1 MIKKIIVVLV
11 ILFVSV
17 GSFAQKNNT
26 SAYSFFGIGDK
37 NNINTVE
44 QLSMGG
50 IGVALNDAYHLN
62 WSNPA
67 AAASLSFTT
76 YTLAI
81 ENKNINVQD
90 ANEKQ
95 SAATTY
101 LSYLALGI
109 PIGEKGGLTFGLLPN
124 SSVGYSLVS
133 NDLDSEN
140 VLTEASLYSGEGG
153 TNKVFLNFGYKP
165 FKGFSVGAQGNYV
178 FGKIENSIINQ
189 MADAPLA
196 TKYETVSNLKGYSL
210 NVGFQY
216 ETDLT
221 DKVDL
226 NLGASFD
233 LNNTINAD
241 GNEYLYSV
249 ALGSIESPRDTI
261 YRNPEHDTSLK
272 GKFKSPLKTTLGA
285 GIGKE
290 NKWFAGV
297 DYSFQNALELQG
309 GVFNSYSKIAYDNYS
324 KIAVGGFY
332 TPKFNS
338 ISSYWERVTYRAGL
352 KFEKTGLLVDA
363 AGNGTDFNAIDDFGI
378 SFGVG
383 LPLSQQLSNINLG
396 FEFGKRG
403 DTNSGLVQENYF
415 NFRLSL
421 SLNDKWFKKL
431 EIF

>member
-1 MIKKIIVVLV
+1 MIKKIIVV
-11 ILFVSV
+11 ITLFVSV

-62 WSNPA
+62 FSNPA
-67 AAASLSFTT
+67 SAASLSFTT

-81 ENKNINVQD
+81 ENKNISAQD
-90 ANEKQ
+90 INNKQ

-101 LSYLALGI
+101 LSYLALGV
-109 PIGEKGGLTFGLLPN
+109 PVGEKGGLTFGLLPN

-133 NDLDSEN
+133 NTLDSEE
-140 VLTEASLYSGEGG
+140 VLTEATLYSGEGG

-165 FKGFSVGAQGNYV
+165 FKGLSVGLQGNYV

-189 MADAPLA
+189 VADNLLA
-196 TKYETVSNLKGYSL
+196 TKYEAVSNVKGYSL

-216 ETDLT
+216 EADLT
-221 DKVDL
+221 DNVEL

-233 LNNTINAD
+233 LSNTIDSD

-249 ALGSIESPRDTI
+249 SLGSFESPRDTI
-261 YRNPEHDTSLK
+261 LSTKSSGEL
-272 GKFKSPLKTTLGA
+272 KSPLKTTLGV
-285 GIGKE
+285 GVGEK

-297 DYSFQNALELQG
+297 DYSFQNTLELQG
-309 GVFNSYSKIAYDNYS
+309 SVFNSYSKIAYDKYS
-324 KIAVGGFY
+324 KIAIGGFFI
-332 TPKFNS
+332 PKINS

-363 AGNGTDFNAIDDFGI
+363 VGNGTDFTAIDDFGI

-403 DTNSGLVQENYF
+403 KTNNGLVQENYI

>member
-1 MIKKIIVVLV
+1 MLRKIIVVL
-11 ILFVSV
+11 ITISVSV
-17 GSFAQKNNT
+17 SSFAQKNNA
-26 SAYSFFGIGDK
+26 SAYSFYGIGDK

-50 IGVALNDAYHLN
+50 IGVAKNDVYHLN
-62 WSNPA
+62 FSNPA
-67 AAASLSFTT
+67 SAASLLFTT
-76 YTLAI
+76 YAIAI
-81 ENKNINVQD
+81 ENKNVNVQD
-90 ANEKQ
+90 ANNKQ

-109 PIGEKGGLTFGLLPN
+109 PMGEKGGLTFGLLPN
-124 SSVGYSLVS
+124 SSVGYSLIS
-133 NDLDSEN
+133 NEYDNEN
-140 VLTEASLYSGEGG
+140 VLTEVTQYNGEGG
-153 TNKVFLNFGYKP
+153 TNKVFLNFAYKP
-165 FKGFSVGAQGNYV
+165 LKGLSVGIQGNYI
-178 FGKIENSIINQ
+178 FGKIDNSIINQ
-189 MADAPLA
+189 LKDIPLA
-196 TKYETVSNLKGYSL
+196 AKYETISNVKGYSL
-210 NVGFQY
+210 NLGFQY
-216 ETDLT
+216 ETELT
-221 DKVDL
+221 KKIDL

-233 LNNTINAD
+233 LENTVDSD

-249 ALGSIESPRDTI
+249 SFGSFESPRDTI
-261 YRNPEHDTSLK
+261 LNAKSVGEL
-272 GKFKSPLKTTLGA
+272 KSPLKTTLGA
-285 GIGKE
+285 GVGSK

-297 DYSFQNALELQG
+297 DYSFQNALEISG
-309 GVFNSYSKIAYDNYS
+309 KGFSSSSKITYDKYS
-324 KIAVGGFY
+324 RVSIGGFY

-338 ISSYWERVTYRAGL
+338 INSYWERVTYRAGL

-363 AGNGTDFNAIDDFGI
+363 SGNGNNFTAIDDFGI

-403 DTNSGLVQENYF
+403 KTNNGLVQENYF

>member
-1 MIKKIIVVLV
+1 MIRKIIVVVLM
-11 ILFVSV
+11 LFVSV
-17 GSFAQKNNT
+17 GIFAQKNNT

-37 NNINTVE
+37 NSLNTVE

-50 IGVALNDAYHLN
+50 IGVALNDVYHLN
-62 WSNPA
+62 FSNPA
-67 AAASLSFTT
+67 SVASLSFTT

-81 ENKNINVQD
+81 ENKNTNAQD
-90 ANEKQ
+90 SNSEQ
-95 SAATTY
+95 SAAATY
-101 LSYLALGI
+101 LSYLAFGV
-109 PIGEKGGLTFGLLPN
+109 PIGEKGGLSFGLLPN

-133 NDLDSEN
+133 NVLDIED
-140 VLTEASLYSGEGG
+140 VLTEATLYNGEGG

-165 FKGFSVGAQGNYV
+165 FKGVSVGLQGNYV

-189 MADAPLA
+189 TAEALLA
-196 TKYETVSNLKGYSL
+196 TKYETVSNVKGYSL
-210 NVGFQY
+210 DIGFQY
-216 ETDLT
+216 ETGLS

-226 NLGASFD
+226 SLGASFD
-233 LNNTINAD
+233 LNNTIETK

-249 ALGSIESPRDTI
+249 SLTSFESPRDTI
-261 YRNPEHDTSLK
+261 LNINSVGEL
-272 GKFKSPLKTTLGA
+272 KSPLKATLGA
-285 GIGKE
+285 GIGQK

-297 DYSFQNALELQG
+297 DYSFQDALKLEG
-309 GVFNSYSKIAYDNYS
+309 SIFNSYSKIAYDNYS
-324 KIAVGGFY
+324 KIAIGGFY

-338 ISSYWERVTYRAGL
+338 ISSYWDRVTYRAGL

-363 AGNGTDFNAIDDFGI
+363 AGTGNDFTAIDDFGI

-396 FEFGKRG
+396 FELGKRG
-403 DTNSGLVQENYF
+403 NTSNGLVQENYF

>member
-1 MIKKIIVVLV
+1 MIKKIIVV
-11 ILFVSV
+11 IITLFITV

-50 IGVALNDAYHLN
+50 IGVALNDAYRLN
-62 WSNPA
+62 FSNPA
-67 AAASLSFTT
+67 SSASLSFTT
-76 YTLAI
+76 YALAL
-81 ENKNINVQD
+81 ENRNTSAKDGND
-90 ANEKQ
+90 KQ

-124 SSVGYSLVS
+124 SSVGYSLIS
-133 NDLDSEN
+133 NVLDTED
-140 VLTEASLYSGEGG
+140 VLTEATLYEGEGG
-153 TNKVFLNFGYKP
+153 TNKVFLNFGYKL
-165 FKGFSVGAQGNYV
+165 FKGLSVGLQGNYI

-189 MADAPLA
+189 EFDDLLA
-196 TKYETVSNLKGYSL
+196 TKYETVSNVKGLSANL
-210 NVGFQY
+210 GFQY
-216 ETDLT
+216 ETKLT
-221 DKVDL
+221 PKLDL

-233 LNNTINAD
+233 LSNTIETD

-249 ALGSIESPRDTI
+249 SLSSFESPRDTI
-261 YRNPEHDTSLK
+261 LNVNSVGEL
-272 GKFKSPLKTTLGA
+272 KSPLKTTVGA
-285 GIGKE
+285 GIGEK

-297 DYSFQNALELQG
+297 DYSFQNALELEG
-309 GVFNSYSKIAYDNYS
+309 SVFNSYTKIGYDKYS
-324 KIAVGGFY
+324 KIAIGGFY

-363 AGNGTDFNAIDDFGI
+363 VGDGANFTAVDDFGI

-396 FEFGKRG
+396 FEIGKRG
-403 DTNSGLVQENYF
+403 NTNNGLVEENYF

-421 SLNDKWFKKL
+421 SLNDKWFKKV

>member
-1 MIKKIIVVLV
+1 MIRKIIVVL
-11 ILFVSV
+11 ITLFVSV

-26 SAYSFFGIGDK
+26 SAYSFFGIGEK

-50 IGVALNDAYHLN
+50 IGVSLKDSYHLN
-62 WSNPA
+62 LSNPA
-67 AAASLSFTT
+67 SVASLSFTT

-81 ENKNINVQD
+81 ENRNISAKDINSS
-90 ANEKQ
+90 Q
-95 SAATTY
+95 SAASTY

-124 SSVGYSLVS
+124 TSVGYSLIS
-133 NDLDSEN
+133 NSFNNDD
-140 VLTEASLYSGEGG
+140 VITEATQYNGEGG

-165 FKGFSVGAQGNYV
+165 LKGLSVGVQGNYV

-189 MADAPLA
+189 TLDAPLA
-196 TKYETVSNLKGYSL
+196 TKYETVSNIKGYSL
-210 NVGFQY
+210 IVGTQY
-216 ETDLT
+216 ETKLT
-221 DKVDL
+221 EKL
-226 NLGASFD
+226 KLSLGASFD
-233 LNNTINAD
+233 IGNTISAD

-249 ALGSIESPRDTI
+249 SLGSFEIPRDTI
-261 YRNPEHDTSLK
+261 LNRNSSGDL
-272 GKFKSPLKTTLGA
+272 KSPLKTTLGV
-285 GIGKE
+285 GVGE
-290 NKWFAGV
+290 RNKWFAGL
-297 DYSFQNALELQG
+297 DYSFQDALELKG

-324 KIAVGGFY
+324 KIALGGFY

-352 KFEKTGLLVDA
+352 KFEKTGLLVDGI
-363 AGNGTDFNAIDDFGI
+363 GNGNDFSAIDDFGI

-383 LPLSQQLSNINLG
+383 LPLSQQLSNINIG

-403 DTNSGLVQENYF
+403 ETANGLVQENYF

>member
-1 MIKKIIVVLV
+1 MIRKIIVVV
-11 ILFVSV
+11 ITLFVSA
-17 GSFAQKNNT
+17 SIFAQKNNT
-26 SAYSFFGIGDK
+26 SAYSFFGIGD
-37 NNINTVE
+37 NNNLNTVE

-62 WSNPA
+62 FSNPA
-67 AAASLSFTT
+67 SVASLSFTT

-81 ENKNINVQD
+81 ENRNINVQD
-90 ANEKQ
+90 SDNNQ
-95 SAATTY
+95 SAASTY
-101 LSYLALGI
+101 LSYLAFGV

-133 NDLDSEN
+133 NVLDTED
-140 VLTEASLYSGEGG
+140 VLNEVTLYSGEGG

-165 FKGFSVGAQGNYV
+165 FKGVSVGLQGNYI

-189 MADAPLA
+189 TADAPLA
-196 TKYETVSNLKGYSL
+196 TKFETVSNVKGYSL
-210 NVGFQY
+210 NIGFQY
-216 ETDLT
+216 ETDLS

-233 LNNTINAD
+233 LNNTIENK

-249 ALGSIESPRDTI
+249 SIGSFESPRDTI
-261 YRNPEHDTSLK
+261 LSKNSIGELI
-272 GKFKSPLKTTLGA
+272 SPLKTTLGA
-285 GIGKE
+285 GIGQK

-297 DYSFQNALELQG
+297 DYSFQDALKLEG
-309 GVFNSYSKIAYDNYS
+309 SVFNSYSKIAYDNYS
-324 KIAVGGFY
+324 KIAIGGFY

-338 ISSYWERVTYRAGL
+338 ISSYWDRVTYRAGL

-363 AGNGTDFNAIDDFGI
+363 AGTGNDFTAIDDFGI

-403 DTNSGLVQENYF
+403 NTNNGLVQENYF

-421 SLNDKWFKKL
+421 SLNDRWFKKL

>member
-1 MIKKIIVVLV
+1 MLRKIIVLL
-11 ILFVSV
+11 ITISVSV
-17 GSFAQKNNT
+17 SSFAQKNNA
-26 SAYSFFGIGDK
+26 SAYSFYGIGDK

-50 IGVALNDAYHLN
+50 IGVSKNDVYHLN
-62 WSNPA
+62 FSNPA
-67 AAASLSFTT
+67 SAASLLFTT
-76 YTLAI
+76 YAIAI
-81 ENKNINVQD
+81 ENKNVSVQD
-90 ANEKQ
+90 ANNKQ

-109 PIGEKGGLTFGLLPN
+109 PMGEKGGLTFGLLPN
-124 SSVGYSLVS
+124 SSVGYSLIS
-133 NDLDSEN
+133 NGYDNEN
-140 VLTEASLYSGEGG
+140 VLTEVTQYNGEGG
-153 TNKVFLNFGYKP
+153 TNKVFLNFAYKP
-165 FKGFSVGAQGNYV
+165 LKGLSVGIQGNYI

-189 MADAPLA
+189 TIETPLA
-196 TKYETVSNLKGYSL
+196 TKYETISNVKGYSL
-210 NVGFQY
+210 NIGFQY
-216 ETDLT
+216 ETELT
-221 DKVDL
+221 KKIDL

-233 LNNTINAD
+233 LDNTVESS

-249 ALGSIESPRDTI
+249 SFGSFESPRDTI
-261 YRNPEHDTSLK
+261 LNAKSVGEL
-272 GKFKSPLKTTLGA
+272 KSPLKTTLGA
-285 GIGKE
+285 GIGSK

-297 DYSFQNALELQG
+297 DYSFQNALEISG
-309 GVFNSYSKIAYDNYS
+309 KGFSSSSKITYDKYS
-324 KIAVGGFY
+324 RVSIGGFY

-338 ISSYWERVTYRAGL
+338 INSYWERVTYRAGL

-363 AGNGTDFNAIDDFGI
+363 SGNGNNFTAIDDFGI
-378 SFGVG
+378 SFGIG

-403 DTNSGLVQENYF
+403 KTNNGLVQENYF

>member
-1 MIKKIIVVLV
+1 MIKKILVV
-11 ILFVSV
+11 ITTLFI
-17 GSFAQKNNT
+17 SFSSFSQKNNT

-44 QLSMGG
+44 QLGMGG
-50 IGVALNDAYHLN
+50 IGVALQDVYHLN
-62 WSNPA
+62 FSNPA
-67 AAASLSFTT
+67 SAASLMFTN

-81 ENKNINVQD
+81 ENKNISAQD
-90 ANEKQ
+90 ATDKQ

-101 LSYLALGI
+101 LSYLALGV
-109 PIGEKGGLTFGLLPN
+109 PIGEKAGLTFGLLPN
-124 SSVGYSLVS
+124 SSVGYSLIS
-133 NDLDSEN
+133 N
-140 VLTEASLYSGEGG
+140 VLDGEDITEATVYNGEGG
-153 TNKVFLNFGYKP
+153 TNKVFLNFGYKL
-165 FKGFSVGAQGNYV
+165 FKGFNVGLQGNYV

-189 MADAPLA
+189 TSNAPLA
-196 TKYETVSNLKGYSL
+196 TKYETVSNVKGFSL

-216 ETDLT
+216 ETKLN
-221 DKVDL
+221 DKLDVS
-226 NLGASFD
+226 LGASFD
-233 LNNTINAD
+233 LENTID
-241 GNEYLYSV
+241 SEGDEYLYSV
-249 ALGSIESPRDTI
+249 SLGAFESPRDTI
-261 YRNPEHDTSLK
+261 LNTKSFGELK
-272 GKFKSPLKTTLGA
+272 APLKTNLGV
-285 GIGKE
+285 GIGEK

-309 GVFNSYSKIAYDNYS
+309 SVFNSYSKIKYDNYS
-324 KIAVGGFY
+324 KIAIGGFY

-338 ISSYWERVTYRAGL
+338 ISSYWDRVTYRAGV
-352 KFEKTGLLVDA
+352 KFEKTGLLIDA
-363 AGNGTDFNAIDDFGI
+363 VGNGTDFAAIDDFGI

-403 DTNSGLVQENYF
+403 KTTNGLVQENYI

>member
-1 MIKKIIVVLV
+1 MIKKIIVVIT
-11 ILFVSV
+11 ILFISV

-37 NNINTVE
+37 NKINTVE

-62 WSNPA
+62 FSNPA
-67 AAASLSFTT
+67 SAASLSFTT

-81 ENKNINVQD
+81 ENKNINAQD
-90 ANEKQ
+90 NNNKQ

-101 LSYLALGI
+101 LSYLALGF

-133 NDLDSEN
+133 NVLDDED
-140 VLTEASLYSGEGG
+140 VLTEATLYSGEGG

-165 FKGFSVGAQGNYV
+165 IKGLSLGIQGNYI

-189 MADAPLA
+189 IVDAPLA
-196 TKYETVSNLKGYSL
+196 TKYETVSNVKGYSL

-216 ETDLT
+216 ETALT
-221 DKVDL
+221 NKVNL
-226 NLGASFD
+226 NLGASLD
-233 LNNTINAD
+233 LNNTISLE

-249 ALGSIESPRDTI
+249 PLGNIESPRDTI
-261 YRNPEHDTSLK
+261 LNTKSTGEL
-272 GKFKSPLKTTLGA
+272 KSPLKTTLGA
-285 GIGKE
+285 GIGEK

-297 DYSFQNALELQG
+297 DYSFQNALEIEG
-309 GVFNSYSKIAYDNYS
+309 SVFNSYSKIIYDKYS

-332 TPKFNS
+332 TPKYNS

-363 AGNGTDFNAIDDFGI
+363 IGNGTDFTAIDDFGI

-383 LPLSQQLSNINLG
+383 LPLNQQLSNINIG
-396 FEFGKRG
+396 FEIGKRG
-403 DTNSGLVQENYF
+403 KTDNGLVKENYF

-421 SLNDKWFKKL
+421 SLNDKWFKKMQ
-431 EIF
+431 IF